1 MSKNPRIPEAAFEF
15 RHRVPLQIRF
25 NDIDVFGHLNNSVYI
40 QFMDLGK
47 SEYFRGLL
55 PDGRFDPMAVG
66 LVVANINCD
75 FYAPTRMEEQLE
87 VLTAVASIANKSLVL
102 EQRVVN
108 RATGEVKCRALS
120 VMVSF
125 DPRSGASE
133 PVSEEWRA
141 RIAAF
146 EQREFKSL

>member
-1 MSKNPRIPEAAFEF
+1 MSKNPRIPEAGFEF

-25 NDIDVFGHLNNSVYI
+25 NDIDVFGHLNNSIYI

-47 SEYFRGLL
+47 SEYFRGML
-55 PDGRFDPMAVG
+55 PDGHFDPMAVG

-75 FYAPTRMEEQLE
+75 FYSPTRMEEPLE
-87 VLTAVASIANKSLVL
+87 VLTAVASISNKSLVL

-108 RATGEVKCRALS
+108 PASGDVKCRALS

-125 DPRSGASE
+125 DPRTGKTEA
-133 PVSEEWRA
+133 VSDDWRR
-141 RIAAF
+141 RIADF
-146 EQREFKSL
+146 EQRPF